1 MTDTAGHVPI
11 SVAARIAGVHER
23 TIRRWIAAG
32 VLADSPG
39 RSGGHRARLV
49 DVEAVR
55 QLAAGLHEPDTGGL
69 DSRTDPDRPPR
80 EPDTSVADFLAVIE
94 RQQQT
99 IMELSGRLGFYQA
112 RVQSLEEEVKLLSA
126 PAACQIDK
134 VEDQAPDN
142 PTQPTPEPAS
152 APVRASQGPPS
163 RPWWRFWGGWTRQ
176 PV

>member
-99 IMELSGRLGFYQA
+99 IMELAGRLGFYQA
-112 RVQSLEEEVKLLSA
+112 RVQSLEEEVKMLSA
-126 PAACQIDK
+126 PAENETR
-134 VEDQAPDN
+134 VTFTDQPPAGTP
-142 PTQPTPEPAS
+142 QPTPEPAS
-152 APVRASQGPPS
+152 APVRASERPPS
-163 RPWWRFWGGWTRQ
+163 RPWWQFWRLVRQ
-176 PV
+176 PT